1 MYNEILMIVQNK
13 NTNTVPASL
22 SSGGTQR
29 EAVTVFGGIEDAI
42 KGHSFQASRF
52 AQCSLRKTSS
62 QTGSGHTALV
72 FPAFY
77 WETKIEM
84 YTNAISCRQEWGL
97 LRVCSLIIT
106 IHFMLE
112 KRKKGFSADSHLGS
126 VHLLSW
132 YFTSSETVRFIRD
145 WEPRTV
151 TSTFTQVLS
160 SGSVRVLLTHAMK
173 KLVTPAESHA
183 SAVSLLKNRE

>member
-1 MYNEILMIVQNK
+1 MGF
-13 NTNTVPASL
+13 TASL
-22 SSGGTQR
+22 FSYYYYPFHAGKK
-29 EAVTVFGGIEDAI
+29 E
-42 KGHSFQASRF
+42 
-52 AQCSLRKTSS
+52 
-62 QTGSGHTALV
+62 
-72 FPAFY
+72 
-77 WETKIEM
+77 
-84 YTNAISCRQEWGL
+84 
-97 LRVCSLIIT
+97 
-106 IHFMLE
+106 
-112 KRKKGFSADSHLGS
+112 KKGFSADSHLGS

-160 SGSVRVLLTHAMK
+160 SGSVHVLLTHAMK